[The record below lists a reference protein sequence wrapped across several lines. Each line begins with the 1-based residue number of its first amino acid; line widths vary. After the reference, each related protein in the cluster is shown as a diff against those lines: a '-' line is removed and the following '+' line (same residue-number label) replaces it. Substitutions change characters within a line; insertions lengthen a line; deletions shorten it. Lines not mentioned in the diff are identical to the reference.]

1 MTNSLLKK
9 LQLKRSLASLLLAC
23 SAGITP
29 LAETLVYPQAA
40 QANTI
45 NDIVEGQQSRQYE
58 FSFGSV
64 PQNLELRV
72 PKRYSA
78 KVTVQTLSSAGG
90 QSNSYTFVGGQT
102 HTIPN
107 SVSGQVKVTLDF
119 IPTDPSRALNAGEFR
134 LGVRPSGSAVA
145 SGGLNESGSS
155 TVGQGTSS
163 PVKTAGVT
171 PPPLFKKA
179 PQSTPRTEPQNSKLA
194 PIESEVRPAPNP
206 EPVYSGNDP
215 RPDMSDWPVKF
226 KERFR
231 RETRYEGNVP
241 MTRIEGLFQSG
252 YIAKMLPGQVT
263 IEEEWPDHYYGNIV
277 FVQDMSTVKKGH
289 SQKRCAMPINYPV
302 EWMIDA
308 GRDPSNVS
316 AICTIDYPM
325 TGFLHMF
332 LYDKREGRTPCVDRF
347 CRKTNPKARLIPR
360 RTNVG
365 APEVRPDT
373 VFIIRN
379 AHIWPKGW
387 NYVQSDF
394 RAPGNGPRLPGS
406 SPF

>member
-9 LQLKRSLASLLLAC
+9 LRLKRSLASLLLAC

-29 LAETLVYPQAA
+29 LAETLVHSEVA

-58 FSFGSV
+58 FSFGNV

-78 KVTVQTLSSAGG
+78 KVTVQTLSSGGG
-90 QSNSYTFVGGQT
+90 QSNSYTFAGGQT

-194 PIESEVRPAPNP
+194 PIEPEVRPAPNP
-206 EPVYSGNDP
+206 EPVYSSNDP
-215 RPDMSDWPVKF
+215 RPDISKWPSKY

-241 MTRIEGLFQSG
+241 VTRIEGLYQDG
-252 YIAKMLPGQVT
+252 YVAMLLPGEIT
-263 IEEEWPDHYYGNIV
+263 IEENWPDHYYGSLL
-277 FVQDMSTVKKGH
+277 FMSH
-289 SQKRCAMPINYPV
+289 SGLSRDDCYFPINYTA
-302 EWMIDA
+302 EL
-308 GRDPSNVS
+308 RDKLDRDLDIPACKSNTPRS
-316 AICTIDYPM
+316 
-325 TGFLHMF
+325 GFLH
-332 LYDKREGRTPCVDRF
+332 LIVWDLREGLTPCASVPFCVRKSRSARERERF
-347 CRKTNPKARLIPR
+347 IPR
-360 RTNVG
+360 SPKIT
-365 APEVRPDT
+365 AKKVRPDT
-373 VFIIRN
+373 PFTIRN
-379 AHIWPKGW
+379 AHIWPWGW
-387 NYVQSDF
+387 NYE
-394 RAPGNGPRLPGS
+394 APSTFKGPASSPSLPGS
-406 SPF
+406 SPW